1 MRTKGK
7 DELYL
12 VNEAP
17 KDIVILGAGVAGIR
31 VALDLEKKVDSRMG
45 RIVLVDENDY
55 HQYLYKIQEV
65 CNKDYEEKDIL
76 VPLSRL
82 IKGKRIEFVKSS
94 VRTVDHERR
103 VVETTEG
110 EMPYDILVIALGSH
124 VAYFGIEGL
133 EENSVTLS
141 SFEAAK
147 EIRSRIEELFKEAE
161 STGAPPNIV
170 VGGGGFTGVELAGE
184 IADWYPLLC
193 SAHNIEKPQNYVSI
207 VEMMPTILPGW
218 NEDLV
223 LKGQEVLKKIGV
235 ELVLNDA
242 VSRVS
247 DGRIEL
253 KSGRVLESDILVW
266 SGGVRGDPA
275 CGTAFE
281 IKGRRIS
288 IDEYCRAEGYDDIY
302 IAGDSA
308 CATNSEGRPLPPTAH
323 IAMVQGALVARNI
336 ASSLRGEPLSP
347 YVNKHIGEIVTL
359 GRTYAIGDLFGIK
372 FKGALAK
379 FMKKVVHW
387 WYLYSIGGFGLLLG
401 S

>member
-1 MRTKGK
+1 MTVSNSKQ
-7 DELYL
+7 
-12 VNEAP
+12 
-17 KDIVILGAGVAGIR
+17 IVVLGAGVAGIR
-31 VALDLEKKVDSRMG
+31 AALDLEKKIDSSIS

-65 CNKDYEEKDIL
+65 CNKDYKEKDII

-82 IKGKRIEFVKSS
+82 IKGKRIEFIKAS
-94 VRTVDHERR
+94 VRTVDPERR
-103 VVETTEG
+103 VVETTNG
-110 EMPYDILVIALGSH
+110 EMTYDILVIALGSH

-133 EENSVTLS
+133 EENSLTLS

-147 EIRSRIEELFKEAE
+147 EIRSRIQELFKEAE
-161 STGAPPNIV
+161 STGAPPKIV

-193 SAHNIEKPQNYVSI
+193 SAHDIERPQNYVSI

-223 LKGQEVLKKIGV
+223 VKGQEVLEKIGV
-235 ELVLNDA
+235 ELVLDNA
-242 VSRVS
+242 VSRVTE
-247 DGRIEL
+247 DRIEL
-253 KSGRVLESDILVW
+253 KSGRVLESDLFVW
-266 SGGVRGDPA
+266 AGGVRGDPA

-281 IKGRRIS
+281 VKGRRIT
-288 IDEYCRAEGYDDIY
+288 IDEHCRAEGHDDIY
-302 IAGDSA
+302 VAGDSA
-308 CATNSEGRPLPPTAH
+308 CATNSEGMPLPPTAH

-336 ASSLRGEPLSP
+336 VSSLRGEPMSP

-359 GRTYAIGDLFGIK
+359 GKTYAIGDLFGIK

>member
-1 MRTKGK
+1 M
-7 DELYL
+7 
-12 VNEAP
+12 VNETQ

-31 VALDLEKKVDSRMG
+31 AALDLEKKIDSRKC

-65 CNKDYEEKDIL
+65 CNKAYEEKDII
-76 VPLSRL
+76 VQISKL
-82 IKGKRIEFVKSS
+82 IKGKNIEFVKAS
-94 VRTVDHERR
+94 VGTVDPERR
-103 VVETTEG
+103 VVEMTGG
-110 EMPYDILVIALGSH
+110 EMTYDILVIALGSH

-133 EENSVTLS
+133 EENSMTLS

-147 EIRSRIEELFKEAE
+147 EIRSRIKELFKEAE
-161 STGAPPNIV
+161 RTGAPPNIV

-184 IADWYPLLC
+184 IADWYPTLC
-193 SAHNIEKPQNYVSI
+193 SAHNIERPQNYVTI

-223 LKGQEVLKKIGV
+223 LKGQQILSKIGV
-235 ELVLNDA
+235 DLVLDNA

-281 IKGRRIS
+281 IKGRRTS
-288 IDEYCRAEGYDDIY
+288 IDEYCRAEGHDDIY
-302 IAGDSA
+302 VAGDSA

-336 ASSLRGEPLSP
+336 TASLRGEPLSP

-359 GRTYAIGDLFGIK
+359 GRTYAIGDLFSIK
-372 FKGALAK
+372 FKGTLAK